1 MTGLFIIVVFAGLGG
16 LSGNIGML
24 IGLRAGWGVG
34 NALFVSTALATIV
47 SILVG
52 NTEKQS

>member
-52 NTEKQS
+52 NNHDV